1 METFGHIIAS
11 ERRERQL
18 GLKNIAEQIIKADG
32 HHISVAYLDNLE
44 KDLRTPSPELIP
56 EFARVFQLPV
66 DLLYCALGL
75 FPPDLLEVVETRDQ
89 LLSALQTFRQAILA
103 REGQRQN
110 DRFQVRYQIVST
122 PLHLLTSK
130 SLLRDINVRSPDE
143 QMGSLSITKEQSTS
157 DIIREARYQMLLS
170 KERAADE

>member
-56 EFARVFQLPV
+56 EFARVLQLPV

-75 FPPDLLEVVETRDQ
+75 FPPDLLESVETRDQ
-89 LLSALQTFRQAILA
+89 LLSALQIFRQAILSH
-103 REGQRQN
+103 EGQKQN
-110 DRFQVRYQIVST
+110 DRIQVRYEIVST
-122 PLHLLTSK
+122 PLHLLQSN
-130 SLLRDINVRSPDE
+130 SLLHNTSVRSHDE
-143 QMGSLSITKEQSTS
+143 QIGPLPTTKEQSTS
-157 DIIREARYQMLLS
+157 DIIRESRYQMILS
-170 KERAADE
+170 KKSAIDE